1 MNPVR
6 SLVVVGIF
14 GAVWG
19 ALELSLGALLHA
31 LRVPFS
37 GMFLAA
43 TGIAVAL
50 AGYRFVPKQGTIFA
64 IGLVTAALKAA
75 SLGGV
80 VLSPMVGI
88 IAEAALA
95 ELVIDLTG
103 GRRQWNFVVGGMA
116 ATLWT
121 LVHPFVVQG
130 LLGGVGMA
138 TVWMWTVE
146 KSARLLHLPPQAL
159 WVIVSS
165 LLALHS
171 AVGALA
177 GATAWGLAG
186 SVSRRLEARRAQ
198 A

>member
-1 MNPVR
+1 MR

-14 GAVWG
+14 GALWG
-19 ALELSLGALLHA
+19 AVELSLGALLHA

-50 AGYRFVPKQGTIFA
+50 AGYRFVPKRGTILE

-80 VLSPMVGI
+80 VLSPMIGI
-88 IAEAALA
+88 LAEAALA

-103 GRRQWNFVVGGMA
+103 GQRRWSFMLAGMA
-116 ATLWT
+116 GTLWT
-121 LVHPFVVQG
+121 LVHPFIVQG

-146 KSARLLHLPPQAL
+146 KSARMLHLSPNAL
-159 WVIVSS
+159 WAIAIS

-171 AVGALA
+171 VVGALA
-177 GATAWGLAG
+177 GAAAWGLAG
-186 SVSRRLEARRAQ
+186 SVSQRLEARRVQ